1 MTHLSRRSCS
11 STLAVALV
19 VTSLAACGDDKEAT
33 SGTTAPPAATT
44 GTEATST
51 ETASTATTATT
62 TTTPAQTINDAQ
74 AAVDDD
80 QYAEAL
86 AIAAALTAGEANSI
100 RRRISNRYA
109 RRVRT
114 ALRSGDRARAS
125 FLLRQAGRYPRT
137 QQLAQASS
145 SYKAAKERVA
155 ERARQRRLAA
165 EQRAAQRTA
174 AREREQQQEDVA
186 PPASS
191 VPSGTCADTP
201 MTDFP
206 VPPGDPR
213 DRDGDGIACES

>member
-1 MTHLSRRSCS
+1 LQLRWWSHHWLPAARTRKPR
-11 STLAVALV
+11 LAPQHRP
-19 VTSLAACGDDKEAT
+19 T
-33 SGTTAPPAATT
+33 ATT

-62 TTTPAQTINDAQ
+62 TTTAAQTIKDAQ

-125 FLLRQAGRYPRT
+125 FLLRQAARYPRT

-165 EQRAAQRTA
+165 EQRAAQRAA
-174 AREREQQQEDVA
+174 ARDREQQQEDVA

>member
-1 MTHLSRRSCS
+1 VTHLSRRSCS
-11 STLAVALV
+11 STLAVALA

-44 GTEATST
+44 GTEA
-51 ETASTATTATT
+51 AGTATTATT
-62 TTTPAQTINDAQ
+62 TTAPAQTIKDAQ

-80 QYAEAL
+80 RYAEAL

-165 EQRAAQRTA
+165 GQRAAQRAA

>member
-1 MTHLSRRSCS
+1 M
-11 STLAVALV
+11 
-19 VTSLAACGDDKEAT
+19 VTSLAACGDDKDAT

-44 GTEATST
+44 GTEATGT
-51 ETASTATTATT
+51 EAAGTEAAGTEAAGTATTATT
-62 TTTPAQTINDAQ
+62 TTAPVQTIEDAQ

-80 QYAEAL
+80 RYAEAL

-125 FLLRQAGRYPRT
+125 FLLRQAARYPRT

-165 EQRAAQRTA
+165 EQRLAQRTA

>member
-11 STLAVALV
+11 STLAVALA

-44 GTEATST
+44 GTEA
-51 ETASTATTATT
+51 AGTATTATT
-62 TTTPAQTINDAQ
+62 TTAPAQTIKDAQ

-80 QYAEAL
+80 RYAEAL

-165 EQRAAQRTA
+165 GQRAAQRAA

>member
-1 MTHLSRRSCS
+1 VTHLSRRSCS

-44 GTEATST
+44 GTEA
-51 ETASTATTATT
+51 AGTATTATT
-62 TTTPAQTINDAQ
+62 TTAPVQTIKDAQ

-80 QYAEAL
+80 RYAEAL

-125 FLLRQAGRYPRT
+125 FLLRQAGRYPAQR
-137 QQLAQASS
+137 LAQASS

-165 EQRAAQRTA
+165 EQRAAQRAA